1 MIHDGVAYS
10 RARLQTRHA
19 PKIVIIIII
28 AMLIMIIVMLI
39 IINY

>member
-1 MIHDGVAYS
+1 MIRDGVAYN

-19 PKIVIIIII
+19 PKIIIIII

>member
-1 MIHDGVAYS
+1 MIRDGVAYN

-19 PKIVIIIII
+19 PKIIII
-28 AMLIMIIVMLI
+28 AMLIIIIIVILI